1 MEDVK
6 ADVEMNADI
15 CVNTTDLDSVAQI
28 ISGRFGEILVRKK
41 SGESLE
47 IGELLIAESKDL
59 YTIFQVYDLKYGSQ
73 IPQESLE
80 LMSGMNLEGYGDS
93 LEFMEPELRNYI
105 LASLKSV
112 VTISRN
118 VAKTP
123 KKLPAFFSRLR
134 QIKKEDLNFLTK
146 PEKPLFL
153 GNIRS
158 GSRILPIQVYLDGEN
173 VFTHHVLIPATTGRG
188 KSNLVKTIAW
198 SVLEKDY
205 CSLLIIDPH
214 DEYYGRS
221 TMALED
227 HPNAKD
233 KLVYYTPNS
242 PPPGAITLKINL
254 GSLKPQ
260 HFDGAVMFSE
270 PQKEALYAYYN
281 EYGIEWLQKLMTKEP
296 VPVNFR
302 DETLD
307 VVVRRLLY
315 NLDLKLNDGEIACM
329 GIFDTQAGK
338 TTTDDILHSLESS
351 KTVVIDTSTMH
362 GSQEILVGSIIAT
375 KAFDTYRRYRQ
386 TGELKSKPVIS
397 VILEEAPRVI
407 GKDALKAGPNIF
419 SRIAREGR
427 KFKVGLTAITQLPSL
442 IPKEILANMNT
453 KIILGIEMA
462 DERRSVIECASQDL
476 STDDR
481 NIASLDKGEALV
493 TSNFTKFAMPIY
505 IPLFEEYIKEK
516 AKKTVVQKDFSALL

>member
-1 MEDVK
+1 M
-6 ADVEMNADI
+6 ANVE
-15 CVNTTDLDSVAQI
+15 CVAQI

-47 IGELLIAESKDL
+47 LGELLVAESKDS
-59 YTIFQVYDLKYGSQ
+59 YTLFQVYDLKYGSQ

-80 LMSGMNLEGYGDS
+80 LMSGMNLEGYGES
-93 LEFMEPELRNYI
+93 LELMEPELRNYI

-123 KKLPAFFSRLR
+123 KKLPVFFSGLR
-134 QIKKEDLNFLTK
+134 MLKKEDLNFLTK
-146 PEKPLFL
+146 PNRPLFL
-153 GNIRS
+153 GNMRS
-158 GSRILPIQVYLDGEN
+158 GSRVLPIDVYLDGES

-188 KSNLVKTIAW
+188 KSNLVRIIAW
-198 SVLEKDY
+198 SVLDEDY
-205 CSLLIIDPH
+205 CSLLVLDPH
-214 DEYYGRS
+214 DEYYGRN
-221 TMALED
+221 MKALKD
-227 HPNAKD
+227 HPKARE

-242 PPPGAITLKINL
+242 APPGAITLKINL
-254 GSLKPQ
+254 ESLKPQ
-260 HFDGAVMFSE
+260 HFDGAIMFSE

-281 EYGIEWLQKLMTKEP
+281 EYKEEWITKIILKEP

-315 NLDLKLNDGEIACM
+315 NLDLKVNEDEITCT

-338 TTTDDILHSLESS
+338 TTADDILRSLESS
-351 KTVVIDTSTMH
+351 KTVIIDTSTLH
-362 GSQEILVGSIIAT
+362 GAQEILVGSIIAT
-375 KAFDTYRRYRQ
+375 KAFDTYRHYRQ
-386 TGELKSKPVIS
+386 TGELRDKPVIS

-407 GKDALKAGPNIF
+407 GKDALKAGGNIF

-427 KFKVGLTAITQLPSL
+427 KFRVGLTAITQLPSL

-462 DERRSVIECASQDL
+462 EERRSVIECASQDL
-476 STDDR
+476 STDER

-505 IPLFEEYIKEK
+505 VPFFDEYIKDK
-516 AKKTVVQKDFSALL
+516 VKKPGVKKDFSGIL

>member
-1 MEDVK
+1 MDSKDKSNDDVK
-6 ADVEMNADI
+6 A
-15 CVNTTDLDSVAQI
+15 VAQI

-47 IGELLIAESKDL
+47 LGELLIAEAPDS

-80 LMSGMNLEGYGDS
+80 MMSGMNLEGYGS
-93 LEFMEPELRNYI
+93 GLEFTEPELRNYI
-105 LASLKSV
+105 LAFLKSV
-112 VTISRN
+112 VTISKS

-123 KKLPAFFSRLR
+123 KKLPAFFSQLR
-134 QIKKEDLNFLTK
+134 AIKKEDLSFLTK
-146 PEKPLFL
+146 PERPLFI
-153 GNIRS
+153 GNMRS
-158 GSRILPIQVYLDGEN
+158 GSKVLPIDVYLDGES

-188 KSNLVKTIAW
+188 KSNLVRVIAW

-214 DEYYGRS
+214 DEYYGRNCKS
-221 TMALED
+221 LKD
-227 HPNAKD
+227 HPEAKNR
-233 KLVYYTPNS
+233 LVYYTPNS

-254 GSLKPQ
+254 DSLKPQ
-260 HFDGAVMFSE
+260 HFEGAVMFSD

-281 EYGIEWLQKLMTKEP
+281 EYEHEWITKLLMRESL
-296 VPVNFR
+296 PVNFR
-302 DETLD
+302 EETLD
-307 VVVRRLLY
+307 VVIRRLIY
-315 NLDLKLNDGEIACM
+315 NLDLRVQEKEITCC

-338 TTTDDILHSLESS
+338 TTADDIMRHLESS
-351 KTVVIDTSTMH
+351 KTVIIDTSTLH
-362 GSQEILVGSIIAT
+362 GSQEILVGSVIAS
-375 KAFDTYRRYRQ
+375 KAFDTYRHYRQ
-386 TGELKSKPVIS
+386 TGELKTKPVIS
-397 VILEEAPRVI
+397 VVLEEAPKVI
-407 GKDALKAGPNIF
+407 GRDALKTGPNIF
-419 SRIAREGR
+419 SQIAREGR

-462 DERRSVIECASQDL
+462 EERKSVIECASQDL

-493 TSNFTKFAMPIY
+493 TYNFTKFAMPVY
-505 IPLFEEYIKEK
+505 IPFFDEHIKDK
-516 AKKTVVQKDFSALL
+516 TKKQSVRMDLSGITS

>member
-1 MEDVK
+1 METV
-6 ADVEMNADI
+6 
-15 CVNTTDLDSVAQI
+15 DSVAQI

-47 IGELLIAESKDL
+47 IGELLVCESADS
-59 YTIFQVYDLKYGSQ
+59 YTIFQVYDLRYGSQ

-80 LMSGMNLEGYGDS
+80 LMSGMNLEGFGES
-93 LEFMEPELRNYI
+93 LELLEPELRNYI
-105 LASLKSV
+105 LALMKSV
-112 VTISRN
+112 VTISKN

-123 KKLPAFFSRLR
+123 KKLPTFFSGLR
-134 QIKKEDLNFLTK
+134 QIKKEDLYFLTK
-146 PEKPLFL
+146 PSKPLFI
-153 GNIRS
+153 GNLRT
-158 GSRILPIQVYLDGEN
+158 GSKVLAIDVYLDGEN

-188 KSNLVKTIAW
+188 KSNLVRTIAW
-198 SVLEKDY
+198 SVLDEDY
-205 CSLLIIDPH
+205 CSLLILDPH
-214 DEYYGRS
+214 DEYYGRNIK
-221 TMALED
+221 ALKD
-227 HPNAKD
+227 HPDARS
-233 KLVYYTPNS
+233 KLVYYTPNT
-242 PPPGAITLKINL
+242 PPPGAITLKINIE
-254 GSLKPQ
+254 SLKPH
-260 HFDGAVMFSE
+260 HFDGAIMFSE

-281 EYGIEWLQKLMTKEP
+281 EYHSEWVEKLITKEP

-315 NLDLKLNDGEIACM
+315 NLDLKVNEDDGITSM

-338 TTTDDILHSLESS
+338 TTIDDVLKSLESS
-351 KTVVIDTSTMH
+351 KTVIIDTSTLH
-362 GSQEILVGSIIAT
+362 GAQEILVGSIIAT
-375 KAFDTYRRYRQ
+375 KAFDTYRHYRQ
-386 TGELKSKPVIS
+386 SGALNDKPVIS
-397 VILEEAPRVI
+397 IILEEAPRVI
-407 GKDALKAGPNIF
+407 GKEALKAGPNIF

-427 KFKVGLTAITQLPSL
+427 KFKIGLTAITQLPSL

-462 DERRSVIECASQDL
+462 QERQSVIECASQDL

-505 IPLFEEYIKEK
+505 VPLFDEYIK
-516 AKKTVVQKDFSALL
+516 KKVSLKKVQRDFSGISS

>member
-1 MEDVK
+1 MKDVNSG
-6 ADVEMNADI
+6 V
-15 CVNTTDLDSVAQI
+15 DSIAQI
-28 ISGRFGEILVRKK
+28 ISGRFGELLVRKK

-47 IGELLIAESKDL
+47 LGELLIAESKDS

-80 LMSGMNLEGYGDS
+80 LMSGMNLEGYGES
-93 LEFMEPELRNYI
+93 LEFMEPNLRNYI

-112 VTISRN
+112 VTISKN
-118 VAKTP
+118 IAKTP
-123 KKLPAFFSRLR
+123 KKLPDFFSQLR
-134 QIKKEDLNFLTK
+134 QIKKEDLDFLSK

-158 GSRILPIQVYLDGEN
+158 GTRILSIDVYLDGES

-198 SVLEKDY
+198 SVLDKDY
-205 CSLLIIDPH
+205 CSLLILDPH
-214 DEYYGRS
+214 DEYYGRCS
-221 TMALED
+221 NALKD
-227 HPNAKD
+227 HPNAGE

-242 PPPGAITLKINL
+242 PPPGAVTLKINIE
-254 GSLKPQ
+254 SLRPQ
-260 HFDGAVMFSE
+260 HFEGAVMFSE

-281 EYGIEWLQKLMTKEP
+281 QYGEVWIEKLILKEP

-315 NLDLKLNDGEIACM
+315 NLDLKVNNEDEMTCS

-338 TTTDDILHSLESS
+338 TTIDDILHSLESS
-351 KTVVIDTSTMH
+351 KTVIIDTSTLH

-375 KAFDTYRRYRQ
+375 KAFNMYRHYRQ
-386 TGELKSKPVIS
+386 NGELNGKPVIS

-407 GKDALKAGPNIF
+407 GKEALKTGPNIF

-427 KFKVGLTAITQLPSL
+427 KFRIGLTAITQLPSL

-462 DERRSVIECASQDL
+462 QERQSVIECASQDL

-505 IPLFEEYIKEK
+505 IPLFEEYIKDK
-516 AKKTVVQKDFSALL
+516 MKKSGVQRDFSGLN

>member
-1 MEDVK
+1 MKDKPPES
-6 ADVEMNADI
+6 I
-15 CVNTTDLDSVAQI
+15 AQI
-28 ISGRFGEILVRKK
+28 ISGSFGELLVRKK
-41 SGESLE
+41 SRESLE
-47 IGELLIAESKDL
+47 LGELLVAESKES
-59 YTIFQVYDLKYGSQ
+59 YTIFQVYDLRYGSQ

-80 LMSGMNLEGYGDS
+80 LMSGMSLEGFGES
-93 LEFMEPELRNYI
+93 LEFTEPELRNYI

-112 VTISRN
+112 VTIHRN
-118 VAKTP
+118 TAKTP
-123 KKLPAFFSRLR
+123 KKMPPFFSQLR

-153 GNIRS
+153 GSIRS
-158 GSRILPIQVYLDGEN
+158 GSRILPIDVHLDGES

-214 DEYYGRS
+214 DEYYGRN
-221 TMALED
+221 TKALKD
-227 HPNAKD
+227 HQNARS
-233 KLVYYTPNS
+233 KLVYYTPNT
-242 PPPGAITLKINL
+242 PPPGAVTLKINL
-254 GSLKPQ
+254 ESLKPQ
-260 HFDGAVMFSE
+260 HFEGAVMFSE

-281 EYGIEWLQKLMTKEP
+281 EYGSEWLQKIITKEP

-315 NLDLKLNDGEIACM
+315 NLDLKLRDDGITCT

-338 TTTDDILHSLESS
+338 TTTNDIVHSLESS
-351 KTVVIDTSTMH
+351 KTVIIDTSTLH

-375 KAFDTYRRYRQ
+375 KAFDTYRHYRQ
-386 TGELKSKPVIS
+386 TGALKTKPVIS

-407 GKDALKAGPNIF
+407 GKEALKTGPNIF

-427 KFKVGLTAITQLPSL
+427 KFKIGLTAITQLPSL

-462 DERRSVIECASQDL
+462 EERRSVIECASQDL

-493 TSNFTKFAMPIY
+493 SSNFTKFAMPIY
-505 IPLFEEYIKEK
+505 IPLFEEYIKG
-516 AKKTVVQKDFSALL
+516 KTKNQDIQRDFSAIS